1 MGDPISSAFGIVR
14 VLKSAYDLYNAC
26 TQAGEDFRT
35 VSKHVQGMMIVLEG
49 VDSDLVKNP
58 RSAVNRR
65 GDIARNKSMRLKSF
79 IVSCEVSLTKV
90 KALLAK
96 YHSFQRSRP
105 SSWDS
110 FKWGASGKA
119 EFANI
124 QADLILSTLL
134 LNSFMAKEG
143 LDVLGRVEQ
152 AIESL
157 IERFDRLGLPQTNG
171 MTNSRRPPSSGAHVG
186 RCLFASFFI
195 SRLMAR
201 VRSKKALLR
210 KNSMARNK
218 GGGKIKPVIRVK
230 SGLNQNRRRDSL
242 LHSYITKIANLD
254 VNKSTPGLSSLVQPL
269 DDKLTRASPYNRSS
283 VGKEHLECWRIGK
296 ASYAFG
302 GFPTIHSVQLKR
314 GQNQLKEMVWLF
326 QEASKATNH
335 ALDPK
340 DGRVKLVLKNKQ
352 KAEKDP
358 SFEWV
363 FATGRTVCCDCS
375 KSGMVLYE
383 QIIVILKR
391 HKIR

>member
-14 VLKSAYDLYNAC
+14 VLKSAYDLYSAC
-26 TQAGEDFRT
+26 TQAGEDFHT
-35 VSKHVQGMMIVLEG
+35 VSKNVQGMMIVLEG
-49 VDSDLVKNP
+49 INSDLVKNP
-58 RSAVNRR
+58 RSIVNRG
-65 GDIARNKSMRLKSF
+65 GDIARNKSTRLKSL
-79 IVSCEVSLTKV
+79 IGSCEASLTKV

-96 YHSFQRSRP
+96 YHNFQRNRP
-105 SSWDS
+105 GGWDS
-110 FKWGASGKA
+110 FKWGVSGKA
-119 EFANI
+119 EIADI
-124 QADLILSTLL
+124 QANLVLSTLL
-134 LNSFMAKEG
+134 LNAFMAKEG

-171 MTNSRRPPSSGAHVG
+171 TTNSRGSPSFGAHVG

-195 SRLMAR
+195 SRLIAR

-218 GGGKIKPVIRVK
+218 GTGKIKPVIRVR
-230 SGLNQNRRRDSL
+230 SGLNRNRRRDSL
-242 LHSYITKIANLD
+242 LHSYVTKIANPN
-254 VNKSTPGLSSLVQPL
+254 VNKSTPELPSPVQPL
-269 DDKLTRASPYNRSS
+269 NDKLTRTSPYNGSS

-302 GFPTIHSVQLKR
+302 GFPTIHSAQLKR

-326 QEASKATNH
+326 QEASKVTKN

-340 DGRVKLVLKNKQ
+340 DWRVKLVLKNKQ

-383 QIIVILKR
+383 QIVVILKR

>member
-1 MGDPISSAFGIVR
+1 MGDPISSAFGIAH
-14 VLKSAYDLYNAC
+14 VLKSAYDLYSAC
-26 TQAGEDFRT
+26 TQAREDFHT

-49 VDSDLVKNP
+49 VNSDLVKNP
-58 RSAVNRR
+58 RSVVNRG
-65 GDIARNKSMRLKSF
+65 GDIARNKSTRLKSL
-79 IVSCEVSLTKV
+79 IMSCEVSLTKV

-105 SSWDS
+105 SGWDS

-119 EFANI
+119 EIANI
-124 QADLILSTLL
+124 QADLVLSTLL
-134 LNSFMAKEG
+134 LNAFMAKEG

-157 IERFDRLGLPQTNG
+157 IERFERLGLPQTND
-171 MTNSRRPPSSGAHVG
+171 TSNPRRPPSAGAHVG
-186 RCLFASFFI
+186 RCLFAGFFI
-195 SRLMAR
+195 SRLIAR

-210 KNSMARNK
+210 KNSMGRNK
-218 GGGKIKPVIRVK
+218 GAVKIKPVTRVR

-242 LHSYITKIANLD
+242 LQSYVTKIANPD
-254 VNKSTPGLSSLVQPL
+254 INKPTPEPSSPVRPL
-269 DDKLTRASPYNRSS
+269 DDKLTRTSPYNRSS
-283 VGKEHLECWRIGK
+283 LGGEHLECWRVGK

-314 GQNQLKEMVWLF
+314 GQNQLKEMVWIF
-326 QEASKATNH
+326 QEASEVTRH

-340 DGRVKLVLKNKQ
+340 DWRVKLTLKNKQ

-358 SFEWV
+358 SFKWV
-363 FATGRTVCCDCS
+363 FATGRTIRRDCS

-383 QIIVILKR
+383 QIVVILKR